1 MEEDQIESFPTDGAY
16 NAAEDITETQEPR
29 DIPVTPHSAENLVD
43 NGLKCECGVS
53 VIRFRYMLRRV
64 VN

>member
-16 NAAEDITETQEPR
+16 NAAEDIMETQEPR
-29 DIPVTPHSAENLVD
+29 DIPVTPPSAENQID

-53 VIRFRYMLRRV
+53 VTRYGDIFRRV